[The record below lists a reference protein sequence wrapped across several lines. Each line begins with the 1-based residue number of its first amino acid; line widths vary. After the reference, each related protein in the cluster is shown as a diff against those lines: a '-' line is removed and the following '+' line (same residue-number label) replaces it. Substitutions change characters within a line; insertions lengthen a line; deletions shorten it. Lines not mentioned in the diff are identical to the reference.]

1 MEFKLSHVVLYFVV
15 GFLIA
20 AIGTMVLLV
29 VFRPYLN
36 AEGSESMRS
45 LAMYAPL
52 LTGLPYGLRVAYV
65 GRSHELRLG
74 AALKK
79 ALFL

>member
-1 MEFKLSHVVLYFVV
+1 MEFKLSHIVLYFVA

-29 VFRPYLN
+29 LFRPYLQ
-36 AEGSESMRS
+36 AEGSESTRVI
-45 LAMYAPL
+45 AMYAPL
-52 LTGLPYGLRVAYV
+52 FIGVPYGLRVSYV
-65 GRSHELRLG
+65 GKRHELRLG

>member
-1 MEFKLSHVVLYFVV
+1 MEFKLSHTVLYFVV

-29 VFRPYLN
+29 VFRPFLQ
-36 AEGSESMRS
+36 AEDSESVRA

-52 LTGLPYGLRVAYV
+52 ITGLPYGLRVAYV
-65 GRSHELRLG
+65 GRRYELRMI
-74 AALKK
+74 AALKR
-79 ALFL
+79 AVFL